1 MYMYIGLKVHP
12 STSYES
18 LKFGHQLR
26 NIYVINRFM
35 RKVKKNFE
43 FYSIKLTTCNMSL
56 TECISFFYIVA

>member
-35 RKVKKNFE
+35 RKVKK
-43 FYSIKLTTCNMSL
+43 IL
-56 TECISFFYIVA
+56 SFTQ